1 MNWKTVYEGLLTFM
15 SAKDRIMSDPKTKTD
30 PRKRL
35 KILDEWH
42 TIWAVYKIN
51 AKNQIEKSIYMSLY
65 NMLTNTI
72 VYGFNT
78 LDELNT
84 YLNNICI
91 VLVKAS
97 KEYMSEER

>member
-1 MNWKTVYEGLLTFM
+1 MNWKIVYEGLLTFM

-42 TIWAVYKIN
+42 TIWATYTRSTD
-51 AKNQIEKSIYMSLY
+51 NQIEKSMYMSLY

-78 LDELNT
+78 LDELDT
-84 YLNNICI
+84 YLNIIGI
-91 VLVKAS
+91 VLIKAS